1 MHVAGGC
8 PQVFLKFLIALLL
21 WSALGTAYGSV
32 RSEYEVK
39 AAFLYNFT
47 RLITWSEPSEEGARL
62 TICVFGRNPFG
73 DVLQQLNGRVS
84 QGRALELDYPAS
96 LQEIDR
102 CQVLFVGAGKAR
114 DLAEITD
121 YAHARQI
128 LTISEIPDF
137 VDNGG
142 IIGYVKEGNVIRFEI
157 NLLSAQQAGL
167 QINSRLLELA
177 LRVIR

>member
-1 MHVAGGC
+1 MHVARGC
-8 PQVFLKFLIALLL
+8 PQVFLKFLMVLLL
-21 WSALGTAYGSV
+21 WSSLGTANGSV

-47 RLITWSEPSEEGARL
+47 RFITWSEPSAEGDEL
-62 TICVFGRNPFG
+62 IICVFGRNPFG

-84 QGRALELDYPAS
+84 QGRALELDYPTS
-96 LQEIDR
+96 LQELDH
-102 CQVLFVGAGKAR
+102 CQVLFVGSGKAR
-114 DLAEITD
+114 DLAAITD

-128 LTISEIPDF
+128 LTISEIPGF
-137 VDNGG
+137 VDAGG

-157 NLLSAQQAGL
+157 NLLAAQQSGL

>member
-8 PQVFLKFLIALLL
+8 PQVFLKFLIAMLL
-21 WSALGTAYGSV
+21 WSTLGTAYGAV

-47 RLITWSEPSEEGARL
+47 RFITWSEPSEEMTGL

-84 QGRALELDYPAS
+84 QGRALKLDFPAS

-102 CQVLFVGAGKAR
+102 CQVLFVGADKAR
-114 DLAEITD
+114 ALAEITD
-121 YAHARQI
+121 FAHARQI

-137 VDNGG
+137 VEEGG

-157 NLLSAQQAGL
+157 NLLAAQKSGL